1 MLKVTLVLVK
11 IYVLVG
17 KKGISKLSC
26 WVAQEHTLHIFYIV
40 SFHQFVGNL
49 VSISKQR

>member
-17 KKGISKLSC
+17 KKGISKLSR
-26 WVAQEHTLHIFYIV
+26 WVAQKHTSHIFCIV
-40 SFHQFVGNL
+40 SFHQFVSNL
-49 VSISKQR
+49 VSISMQR